1 VAAAEHAAELIESAL
16 VRVEDPAVAEMPF
29 ADQAGAIAGGFQVV
43 RKRVFAGWPS
53 ETIRADG
60 IFLGTSIQ
68 ISLVAEAPR
77 IATGEKPR
85 AGRRTNG
92 AGNVSMAAKSAAGR
106 QAVDVRCLDGGAAG
120 AAEIAVAHVVGE
132 DDDDVRFFRGD
143 VIAQLDDLVGAVI
156 AKLEQLKLL
165 ENTLVIVSS
174 DNGPV
179 LFDGYEDGAV
189 EKND

>member
-1 VAAAEHAAELIESAL
+1 
-16 VRVEDPAVAEMPF
+16 
-29 ADQAGAIAGGFQVV
+29 
-43 RKRVFAGWPS
+43 
-53 ETIRADG
+53 
-60 IFLGTSIQ
+60 
-68 ISLVAEAPR
+68 
-77 IATGEKPR
+77 
-85 AGRRTNG
+85 
-92 AGNVSMAAKSAAGR
+92 
-106 QAVDVRCLDGGAAG
+106 VRCLDGGAAG